1 MTVLLLVER
10 TQLPTEPAR
19 QQAHVAPILRTR
31 ADFPRPA
38 IDRILPI
45 DVDAVE
51 AAAMRVEVQRHAGNA
66 DQSALSS

>member
-1 MTVLLLVER
+1 MTPLLLAEHP
-10 TQLPTEPAR
+10 QLPTELAR
-19 QQAHVAPILRTR
+19 QQGHVAPILRTR
-31 ADFPRPA
+31 ADFRRAA

-51 AAAMRVEVQRHAGNA
+51 AAAMRVEEQRHAGNA